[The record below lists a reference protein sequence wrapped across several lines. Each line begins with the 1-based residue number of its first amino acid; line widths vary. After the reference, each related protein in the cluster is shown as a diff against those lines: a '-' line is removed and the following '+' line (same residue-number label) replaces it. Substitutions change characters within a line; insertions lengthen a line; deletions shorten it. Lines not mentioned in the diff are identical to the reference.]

1 MFSFGWDISLGF
13 QFRFRFR
20 FGFVFALRFGVRF
33 RVRFMVRFW
42 SRQVCAFKMCSLWAN
57 NFFKLKKTKILLV
70 KFLSANGL
78 QSFRKSRQH

>member
-1 MFSFGWDISLGF
+1 MFSFSWDISLGF

-42 SRQVCAFKMCSLWAN
+42 FSVTGKSVRSRCALCGQIISSN
-57 NFFKLKKTKILLV
+57 LKKR
-70 KFLSANGL
+70 KF
-78 QSFRKSRQH
+78 FW